1 MKREAVASVATC
13 CIVALAAAM
22 LATVALRG
30 AVHEAF
36 HACVEAKE

>member
-13 CIVALAAAM
+13 CIVAIFAAISA
-22 LATVALRG
+22 AGVLRVG
-30 AVHEAF
+30 AHEIF